1 MNRSA
6 LTSKPAT
13 EVLVEITKILLILGI
28 EFNQEGYKLQCVRN
42 STTEATAADQQGD
55 FKLMNDLATRHE
67 PLLNQPIYGHPSID
81 DGQRIEF
88 FIEICR
94 FQNLSGLFSVD
105 IQLVNEA
112 DYTAY
117 QFIGQKILGLL
128 QMTNVIRNTNFNV
141 MLSKK

>member
-1 MNRSA
+1 IVTKSEENNRVSIESELRLHTGDMNRSA

-13 EVLVEITKILLILGI
+13 EVLVEISKILLLLGI
-28 EFNQEGYKLQCVRN
+28 EVNQEGYKLQCVRN
-42 STTEATAADQQGD
+42 STSTAEANQQGD
-55 FKLMNDLATRHE
+55 LKVIMNDLATRHE

-88 FIEICR
+88 MIEICR

-117 QFIGQKILGLL
+117 QFI
-128 QMTNVIRNTNFNV
+128 
-141 MLSKK
+141 